1 MTGFGG
7 GVKVLNIVHNVL
19 NIRQNRRQNGVRVEF
34 HHSNAPGVGMMKFDS
49 DPILVVR
56 AVHTVHELRKAGRE
70 SMDLAIAQVS
80 GGSKQAGGSGFRGSS

>member
-1 MTGFGG
+1 
-7 GVKVLNIVHNVL
+7 
-19 NIRQNRRQNGVRVEF
+19 
-34 HHSNAPGVGMMKFDS
+34 MMKFDS